1 MEEFIAS
8 YFNNDVIPTP
18 TKRGSI
24 PPQASKVTIFV
35 AFEACGWGGTA
46 FGGGEYSVRKILLMI
61 ILSKFTPSGYF
72 AVTIGEGA

>member
-1 MEEFIAS
+1 MGEFIAS

-46 FGGGEYSVRKILLMI
+46 FGGGAQNFIDDYS
-61 ILSKFTPSGYF
+61 F
-72 AVTIGEGA
+72 